1 MTELKKIEDSYRK
14 LNLNSSSG
22 SSTHAST
29 FMIITSE
36 IRKKFSLL
44 EIGSGT
50 GHVSMVIKDIYND
63 VNVSGIEVQKDLYEI
78 SEKNTLLNSLDV
90 SFINKNISDYKNIF
104 PAESFDYIIS
114 NPPHYTKGKRS
125 TDPERD
131 TARFF
136 SEDDLAVFLKAS
148 YYLLKNKRMCNF
160 VIHPSILSILI
171 NNGFKYKLIPQ
182 IIIPA
187 YGKISGEA
195 QLLSV
200 QMRKNGGD
208 NLIMKSPYLL

>member
-36 IRKKFSLL
+36 IRKNFNIL

-50 GHVSMVIKDIYND
+50 GHVSLVIKDIYSD
-63 VNVSGIEVQKDLYEI
+63 VSVSGIEVQKELYEI
-78 SEKNTLLNSLDV
+78 SEKNTLINSLDV
-90 SFINKNISDYKNIF
+90 SFINKNISEYKNTF
-104 PAESFDYIIS
+104 PPESFDYIIS

-125 TDPERD
+125 INNKRD

-136 SEDDLAVFLKAS
+136 SEADLVIFLKAS
-148 YYLLKNKRMCNF
+148 YYLLKNKKMCNF
-160 VIHPSILSILI
+160 VIHPSMLSILI
-171 NNGFKYKLIPQ
+171 NNGFKCKMIPQ
-182 IIIPA
+182 FIIPA

-208 NLIMKSPYLL
+208 NLVIKSPYLL